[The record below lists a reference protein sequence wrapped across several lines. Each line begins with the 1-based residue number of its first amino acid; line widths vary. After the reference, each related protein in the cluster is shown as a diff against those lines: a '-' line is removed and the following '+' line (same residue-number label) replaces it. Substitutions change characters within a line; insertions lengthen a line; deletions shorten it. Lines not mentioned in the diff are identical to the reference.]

1 MCRPYVKN
9 AEMWGPVNIYVLF
22 VIDVFCYSAYFSI
35 SNIDYRILSF
45 SETAMG
51 VSKKTQDKS
60 GFEYAMAV
68 MK

>member
-1 MCRPYVKN
+1 L
-9 AEMWGPVNIYVLF
+9 ELF
-22 VIDVFCYSAYFSI
+22 VA
-35 SNIDYRILSF
+35 
-45 SETAMG
+45 ETAMG

>member
-1 MCRPYVKN
+1 M
-9 AEMWGPVNIYVLF
+9 LF
-22 VIDVFCYSAYFSI
+22 LMRFLFH
-35 SNIDYRILSF
+35 F
-45 SETAMG
+45 TETAMG

>member
-1 MCRPYVKN
+1 MFHLKPN
-9 AEMWGPVNIYVLF
+9 L
-22 VIDVFCYSAYFSI
+22 
-35 SNIDYRILSF
+35 ILF

-60 GFEYAMAV
+60 GYEYAMAV